1 MFFIFDDE
9 IDNFITFDNNQE
21 LEYIYYAINIYYNK
35 YDYDSYNFN
44 TQLKNSKKKR
54 KIDER
59 NNIINK
65 KYKF

>member
-21 LEYIYYAINIYYNK
+21 LEYIYYTINIYYNK
-35 YDYDSYNFN
+35 YDFDSYNFN
-44 TQLKNSKKKR
+44 TQLKNSKKR

-59 NNIINK
+59 NNILNK